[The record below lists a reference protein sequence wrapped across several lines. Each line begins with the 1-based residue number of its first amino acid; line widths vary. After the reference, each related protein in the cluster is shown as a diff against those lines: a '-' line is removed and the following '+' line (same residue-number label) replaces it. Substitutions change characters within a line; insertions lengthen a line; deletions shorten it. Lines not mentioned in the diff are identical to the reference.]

1 MSCKIT
7 RTSGIAESQVRKTR
21 KSTLINRSR
30 KQIINDNSKI
40 RVQEHPFQNCIRKY
54 KKNKKKHKKTKK
66 QKTERK
72 KRKVKD
78 NDKTMG
84 LKNNIISTI

>member
-1 MSCKIT
+1 MTIQKYEFKNILFKIVLENT
-7 RTSGIAESQVRKTR
+7 
-21 KSTLINRSR
+21 
-30 KQIINDNSKI
+30 
-40 RVQEHPFQNCIRKY
+40 
-54 KKNKKKHKKTKK
+54 KKNKKNKTKK

-84 LKNNIISTI
+84 LKNNIISTM

>member
-21 KSTLINRSR
+21 KSTLINR

-54 KKNKKKHKKTKK
+54 KKNKKKPKNKKNKK
-66 QKTERK
+66 PKERK
-72 KRKVKD
+72 EK
-78 NDKTMG
+78 
-84 LKNNIISTI
+84 

>member
-21 KSTLINRSR
+21 KSTLINR
-30 KQIINDNSKI
+30 KQIINVNSKI

-54 KKNKKKHKKTKK
+54 KKKNKNKKTK
-66 QKTERK
+66 ERK
-72 KRKVKD
+72 EK
-78 NDKTMG
+78 
-84 LKNNIISTI
+84 

>member
-21 KSTLINRSR
+21 KSTLINR

-54 KKNKKKHKKTKK
+54 KKTQKKPKKQKK

-84 LKNNIISTI
+84 LKNNIISTM

>member
-21 KSTLINRSR
+21 KSTLINR

-54 KKNKKKHKKTKK
+54 KKKK
-66 QKTERK
+66 QKQKNERK

-84 LKNNIISTI
+84 LKNNIISTM

>member
-21 KSTLINRSR
+21 KSTLINR

-54 KKNKKKHKKTKK
+54 KKNKKNPKNKKPK
-66 QKTERK
+66 ERK
-72 KRKVKD
+72 EK
-78 NDKTMG
+78 
-84 LKNNIISTI
+84 

>member
-21 KSTLINRSR
+21 KSTLINR

-54 KKNKKKHKKTKK
+54 KKKTNKIK
-66 QKTERK
+66 QKKNRK
-72 KRKVKD
+72 KEKKSER
-78 NDKTMG
+78 
-84 LKNNIISTI
+84 

>member
-21 KSTLINRSR
+21 KRTLINR
-30 KQIINDNSKI
+30 KQIMNDNSKI

-54 KKNKKKHKKTKK
+54 KKTKKNPKNKKNKKPK
-66 QKTERK
+66 ERK
-72 KRKVKD
+72 EK
-78 NDKTMG
+78 
-84 LKNNIISTI
+84 

>member
-21 KSTLINRSR
+21 KSTLINR
-30 KQIINDNSKI
+30 KQIINVNSKI
-40 RVQEHPFQNCIRKY
+40 RVKEHPFQNCIRKY
-54 KKNKKKHKKTKK
+54 KKNPNKIK
-66 QKTERK
+66 QKKTERK

-84 LKNNIISTI
+84 LKNNIISTM

>member
-21 KSTLINRSR
+21 KSTLINR

-54 KKNKKKHKKTKK
+54 KTKTKTKK
-66 QKTERK
+66 RK
-72 KRKVKD
+72 KEKKSER
-78 NDKTMG
+78 
-84 LKNNIISTI
+84 

>member
-21 KSTLINRSR
+21 KRTLINR

-54 KKNKKKHKKTKK
+54 TNKK
-66 QKTERK
+66 QKQKK
-72 KRKVKD
+72 KRKKE
-78 NDKTMG
+78 K
-84 LKNNIISTI
+84 KSER

>member
-21 KSTLINRSR
+21 KRTLINR

-54 KKNKKKHKKTKK
+54 TKKNNKKTKK
-66 QKTERK
+66 K
-72 KRKVKD
+72 KRKKE
-78 NDKTMG
+78 K
-84 LKNNIISTI
+84 KSER

>member
-21 KSTLINRSR
+21 KSTLINR
-30 KQIINDNSKI
+30 KQIINVNSKI

-54 KKNKKKHKKTKK
+54 KKKKPNKIK
-66 QKTERK
+66 QKKTERE
-72 KRKVKD
+72 R
-78 NDKTMG
+78 
-84 LKNNIISTI
+84 

>member
-21 KSTLINRSR
+21 KSTLINR

-54 KKNKKKHKKTKK
+54 KKNKKKTKK

-84 LKNNIISTI
+84 LKNNIISTM

>member
-21 KSTLINRSR
+21 KSTLINR

-54 KKNKKKHKKTKK
+54 KKNKTKK

-84 LKNNIISTI
+84 LKNNIISTM

>member
-21 KSTLINRSR
+21 KSTLINR

-54 KKNKKKHKKTKK
+54 KKKTPK
-66 QKTERK
+66 QKKNERK
-72 KRKVKD
+72 KSER
-78 NDKTMG
+78 
-84 LKNNIISTI
+84 

>member
-1 MSCKIT
+1 MTIQKYEFKNILFKIVLENT
-7 RTSGIAESQVRKTR
+7 KKT
-21 KSTLINRSR
+21 
-30 KQIINDNSKI
+30 
-40 RVQEHPFQNCIRKY
+40 
-54 KKNKKKHKKTKK
+54 KKNPKK

-84 LKNNIISTI
+84 LKNNIISTM

>member
-7 RTSGIAESQVRKTR
+7 RTSGIAESQVRNTR
-21 KSTLINRSR
+21 KSTLINR

-54 KKNKKKHKKTKK
+54 KKNKKKPKNKKPK
-66 QKTERK
+66 ERK
-72 KRKVKD
+72 EK
-78 NDKTMG
+78 
-84 LKNNIISTI
+84 

>member
-21 KSTLINRSR
+21 KSTLINR
-30 KQIINDNSKI
+30 KQIINVNSKI

-54 KKNKKKHKKTKK
+54 KKKPKQNKTKK
-66 QKTERK
+66 KPKERK
-72 KRKVKD
+72 EK
-78 NDKTMG
+78 
-84 LKNNIISTI
+84 

>member
-21 KSTLINRSR
+21 KSTLINR

-54 KKNKKKHKKTKK
+54 KNKNKNKKTK
-66 QKTERK
+66 ERK
-72 KRKVKD
+72 EK
-78 NDKTMG
+78 
-84 LKNNIISTI
+84 